1 MMLTKKEPET
11 FTYEEAAAYIEE
23 IPKFTKKHT
32 LEHTKT
38 FLKRLG
44 NPAADRKI
52 VHVAGT
58 NGKGSVCAYLQAIL
72 MAEGKRTGF
81 FTSPHLVSVNE
92 RIRVDNIQIDNETFL
107 KVFRKVL
114 KIVRQMVED
123 GIEHPSYF
131 EFLFGMGMTA
141 FAETDVEYII
151 LETGLGGRLD
161 ATNAIDNPALA
172 IITSISL
179 DHTAIL
185 GDTIEKIAGEKAGI
199 IKPGVPVFFDGSSK
213 KAAEVI
219 KAKASELGVSCREV
233 TKNAYEIQK
242 VHRKYIA
249 FSRRSAYDKDVI
261 FQVPMCGCYQAM
273 NAELAL
279 EASEYLLAGE
289 EIHMDRWKEAL
300 AELHW
305 EGRMERVGAHIT
317 VDGAHNPGAMEAFV
331 ESVKALDES
340 EHGEMVLLF
349 SAVSDK
355 KYDQMIEYL
364 CENLDVKAYV
374 VTQIEDERGVPA
386 EELADVFRRYTD
398 RPVYCKERLEDAV
411 RTAMNE
417 RGETGEIYCL
427 GSLYLVGMM
436 KKLLAGGAIDA

>member
-1 MMLTKKEPET
+1 MLTKKEPET

-199 IKPGVPVFFDGSSK
+199 IKPGVPVLFDGSSK

-233 TKNAYEIQK
+233 TKNAYEIQE

-305 EGRMERVGAHIT
+305 EGRMERVGAYIT

-340 EHGEMVLLF
+340 ERGEMVLLF

>member
-1 MMLTKKEPET
+1 MLTKKEQET

-233 TKNAYEIQK
+233 TKNAYEIQE

-340 EHGEMVLLF
+340 ERGEMVLLF

>member
-1 MMLTKKEPET
+1 MMLNKKAIEEY
-11 FTYEEAAAYIEE
+11 TYEDATAYIEE
-23 IPKFTKKHT
+23 LPKFTRKHT
-32 LEHTKT
+32 LEHTKL

-44 NPAADRKI
+44 NPAVDRKI

-92 RIRVDNIQIDNETFL
+92 RIRVNNVQIDDATFL
-107 KVFRKVL
+107 EVFREVL
-114 KIVRQMVED
+114 ETVQKMVEE

-131 EFLFGMGMTA
+131 EFLFGMGMKA
-141 FAETDVEYII
+141 FEKTDVEYII

-161 ATNAIDNPALA
+161 ATNAVEKPAVS

-199 IKPGVPVFFDGSSK
+199 IKKDVPLFFDGSN
-213 KAAEVI
+213 E
-219 KAKASELGVSCREV
+219 KASAVIRKTAQEQGTSCREV
-233 TKNAYEIQK
+233 TKNAYEILE

-261 FQVPMCGCYQAM
+261 FKVPICGCYQAM

-279 EASEYLLAGE
+279 EAAEYLLSGE
-289 EIHMDRWKEAL
+289 EIHIDKWKKAL
-300 AELHW
+300 EELKW
-305 EGRMERVGAHIT
+305 EGRMERVARHIT

-331 ESVKALDES
+331 ESVKALDER
-340 EHGEMVLLF
+340 ERTEIVLLF

-355 KYDQMIEYL
+355 KYEQMIKYL
-364 CENLDVKAYV
+364 CENLEIKACV
-374 VTQIEDERGVPA
+374 VTQIQDERGVPA
-386 EELADVFRRYTD
+386 EELADIFRKYTD
-398 RPVYCKERLEDAV
+398 RPVYCKEELEEAV
-411 RTAMNE
+411 KTAKKE
-417 RGETGEIYCL
+417 RGKSGEIYCL
-427 GSLYLVGMM
+427 GSLYLVGMI
-436 KKLLAGGAIDA
+436 KKLLAGGATNA

>member
-1 MMLTKKEPET
+1 MLTKKEPET

-233 TKNAYEIQK
+233 TKNAYEIQE

-305 EGRMERVGAHIT
+305 EGRMERVGAYIT

-340 EHGEMVLLF
+340 ERGEMVLLF

>member
-219 KAKASELGVSCREV
+219 KAKASELGASCREV
-233 TKNAYEIQK
+233 TKNAYEIQE

-340 EHGEMVLLF
+340 ERGEMVLLF

>member
-1 MMLTKKEPET
+1 MLTKKEPET

-219 KAKASELGVSCREV
+219 KAKAAELGVSCREV
-233 TKNAYEIQK
+233 TKNAYEIQE

-340 EHGEMVLLF
+340 ERGEMVLLF

>member
-1 MMLTKKEPET
+1 MLTKKEPET

-199 IKPGVPVFFDGSSK
+199 IKPGVQVFFDGSSK

-233 TKNAYEIQK
+233 TKNAYEIQE

-340 EHGEMVLLF
+340 ERGEMVLLF

>member
-1 MMLTKKEPET
+1 MLTKKEPET

-114 KIVRQMVED
+114 KIVCQMVED

-233 TKNAYEIQK
+233 TKNAYEIQE

-340 EHGEMVLLF
+340 ERGEMVLLF

>member
-114 KIVRQMVED
+114 KIARQMVED

-233 TKNAYEIQK
+233 TKNAYEIQE

-340 EHGEMVLLF
+340 ERGEMVLLF

>member
-92 RIRVDNIQIDNETFL
+92 RIRVDNIQINNETFL

-213 KAAEVI
+213 KVAEVI
-219 KAKASELGVSCREV
+219 KAKAAELGVSCREV
-233 TKNAYEIQK
+233 TKNAYEIQE

-340 EHGEMVLLF
+340 ERGEMVLLF

-417 RGETGEIYCL
+417 RGKTGEIYCL

>member
-123 GIEHPSYF
+123 GIGHPSYF

-233 TKNAYEIQK
+233 TKNAYEIQE

-340 EHGEMVLLF
+340 ERGEMVLLF

>member
-1 MMLTKKEPET
+1 MMLNKKAIEEY
-11 FTYEEAAAYIEE
+11 TYEDATAYIEE
-23 IPKFTKKHT
+23 LPKFTRKHT
-32 LEHTKT
+32 LEHTKL

-44 NPAADRKI
+44 NPAVDRKI

-92 RIRVDNIQIDNETFL
+92 RIRVNNVQIDDATFL
-107 KVFRKVL
+107 EVFREVL
-114 KIVRQMVED
+114 ETVQKMVEE

-131 EFLFGMGMTA
+131 EFLFGMGMKA
-141 FAETDVEYII
+141 FEKTDVEYII

-161 ATNAIDNPALA
+161 ATNAVEKPAVS

-199 IKPGVPVFFDGSSK
+199 IKKDVPLFFDGSN
-213 KAAEVI
+213 E
-219 KAKASELGVSCREV
+219 KASAVIRKTAQEQGTSCREV
-233 TKNAYEIQK
+233 TKNAYEILE

-261 FQVPMCGCYQAM
+261 FKVPICGCYQAM

-279 EASEYLLAGE
+279 EAAEYLLSGE
-289 EIHMDRWKEAL
+289 EIHIDRWKKAL
-300 AELHW
+300 EELKW
-305 EGRMERVGAHIT
+305 EGRMERVARHIT

-331 ESVKALDES
+331 ESVKALDER
-340 EHGEMVLLF
+340 ERTEIVLLF

-355 KYDQMIEYL
+355 KYEQMIKYL
-364 CENLDVKAYV
+364 CENLEIKACV
-374 VTQIEDERGVPA
+374 VTQIQDERGVPA
-386 EELADVFRRYTD
+386 EELADIFRKYTD
-398 RPVYCKERLEDAV
+398 RPVYCKEELEEAV
-411 RTAMNE
+411 KTAKKE
-417 RGETGEIYCL
+417 RGKSGEIYCL
-427 GSLYLVGMM
+427 GSLYLVGMI
-436 KKLLAGGAIDA
+436 KKLLAGGATNA

>member
-1 MMLTKKEPET
+1 MMLNKKAIEEY
-11 FTYEEAAAYIEE
+11 TYEDATAYIEE
-23 IPKFTKKHT
+23 LPKFTRKHT
-32 LEHTKT
+32 LEHTKL

-44 NPAADRKI
+44 NPAVDRKI

-92 RIRVDNIQIDNETFL
+92 RIRVNNVQIDDATFL
-107 KVFRKVL
+107 EVFREVL
-114 KIVRQMVED
+114 ETVQKMVEE

-131 EFLFGMGMTA
+131 EFLFGMGMKA
-141 FAETDVEYII
+141 FEKTDVEYII

-161 ATNAIDNPALA
+161 ATNAVEKPAVS

-199 IKPGVPVFFDGSSK
+199 IKKDVPLFFDGSN
-213 KAAEVI
+213 E
-219 KAKASELGVSCREV
+219 KASAVIRKTAEKQGTSCREV
-233 TKNAYEIQK
+233 TKNAYEILE

-261 FQVPMCGCYQAM
+261 FKVPICGCYQAM

-279 EASEYLLAGE
+279 EAAEYLLSGE
-289 EIHMDRWKEAL
+289 EIHIDKWKKAL
-300 AELHW
+300 EELKW
-305 EGRMERVGAHIT
+305 EGRTELVARHIT

-331 ESVKALDES
+331 ESVKALDER
-340 EHGEMVLLF
+340 ERTEIVLLF

-355 KYDQMIEYL
+355 KYEQMIKYL
-364 CENLDVKAYV
+364 CENLEIKACV
-374 VTQIEDERGVPA
+374 VTQIQDERGVPA
-386 EELADVFRRYTD
+386 EELADIFRKYTD
-398 RPVYCKERLEDAV
+398 RPVYCKEELEEAV
-411 RTAMNE
+411 KTAKKE
-417 RGETGEIYCL
+417 RGKSGEIYCL
-427 GSLYLVGMM
+427 GSLYLVGMI
-436 KKLLAGGAIDA
+436 KKLLAGGATNA

>member
-1 MMLTKKEPET
+1 MNYT
-11 FTYEEAAAYIEE
+11 EAVDYIET
-23 IPKFTKKHT
+23 IPKFTVKHPP
-32 LEHTKT
+32 EHTRE
-38 FLKRLG
+38 LLSRLG
-44 NPAADRKI
+44 NPQEGIKI
-52 VHVAGT
+52 IHVAGT
-58 NGKGSVCAYLQAIL
+58 NGKGSVCAYLNAML
-72 MAEGKRTGF
+72 LAGGKKTGL
-81 FTSPHLVSVNE
+81 FTSPHLVRINE
-92 RIRVDNIQIDNETFL
+92 RFQINGEDVSDEQFLDAFL
-107 KVFRKVL
+107 KVEKAA
-114 KIVRQMVED
+114 KEYEAE
-123 GIEHPSYF
+123 GEGHPSYF
-131 EFLFGMGMTA
+131 ETLFLMGMLIFKEA
-141 FAETDVEYII
+141 GVEY
-151 LETGLGGRLD
+151 LVMETGLGGRLD

-233 TKNAYEIQK
+233 TKNAYEIQE

-340 EHGEMVLLF
+340 ERGEMVLLF

>member
-123 GIEHPSYF
+123 GIEQPSYF

-233 TKNAYEIQK
+233 TKNAYEIQE

-340 EHGEMVLLF
+340 ERGEMVLLF